1 MAKDQYSTAIRQ
13 LCEDRKKNLMTNK
26 QAYMMTSP
34 IDIKSTTYKAAAADE
49 QDKTLSL
56 DNARD

>member
-1 MAKDQYSTAIRQ
+1 MAKDQYSTAIRK
-13 LCEDRKKNLMTNK
+13 LCEDRKKNLLTNK

-34 IDIKSTTYKAAAADE
+34 NEINSLAKKAPTDE